1 MAQNVFV
8 MIDQLVAGLQEI
20 KSTLAPLAMLGGP
33 AGQGLAP
40 QPKPAA
46 VRRPVQSSAPEMSLG
61 ATSAAAPSV
70 ASAPVPA
77 PGAAPS
83 APSAPRAA
91 SSTSE
96 ARYTPEAIR
105 EQRVLQARY
114 MNVLASLNALQKN
127 QVKKIRAEQGYQAAF
142 DLAATMQPE

>member
-70 ASAPVPA
+70 ASAPVP
-77 PGAAPS
+77 GAAPS

-96 ARYTPEAIR
+96 ARYTPEALR

>member
-70 ASAPVPA
+70 ASAPVP
-77 PGAAPS
+77 GAAPS

>member
-46 VRRPVQSSAPEMSLG
+46 VRRPVQISAPEMSLG
-61 ATSAAAPSV
+61 ATAAAAPSV
-70 ASAPVPA
+70 ASAPV